1 MFKQLSIILI
11 SAVGLGMFSNPI
23 LAQKPAT
30 KQTNQAKYILKGSI
44 TDELSRQKLQGAS
57 IYIAE
62 LKKGVLTNAQG
73 QFQIQLS
80 AGNYIVEASYLGYSI
95 NVKNIQLNDTT
106 TKKGVTEINFE
117 LNHSAV
123 ENPNV
128 TVTSFL
134 RATSSRKTPTP
145 INIIKKED
153 LLRGS
158 GTNLIDALSQ
168 TPGVTQ
174 LTTGPAISKPIIR
187 GLGYNRVMVLN
198 DGVKQE
204 GQQWGDEHG
213 IEIDEYNVTRIEVL
227 KVPASIIYGS
237 EALSGVINIVS
248 NVPVA
253 EGAVRGNVFSNYQSN
268 NNLQGYH
275 FDIAGNK
282 KGFVWGINGSSK
294 TASDYQNKYDGY
306 VFNSKFKELDAS
318 AYAGIERDWG
328 YTHFFVSQFNQKLGM
343 IEGIRD
349 GLGRFIKQEGTMLV
363 SPAIRLALYD
373 PVATPSDFSSTNPSI
388 PYQHIVHTKYTL
400 DNNIK
405 WGEGRLKANIAYQR
419 NERME
424 YGNIIDPSEKS
435 LYFDLGTLN
444 YSFQYL
450 LPEKN
455 NWKHTIGV
463 NGMQQQNK
471 NKGVEVLIPE
481 YSTTELGMF
490 FYTQKKIS
498 NFTFSGGA
506 RIDKKGV
513 EFTDLSNPLIDPNY
527 LMAKI
532 YILPQRHQKDF
543 GDLAG
548 SFGMTYEASKEWVF
562 KLNIARGYRAP
573 NMSELGSNGAHEGT
587 NRYEYGNPNL
597 ESEKSVQFDLGAEWS
612 NEHVS
617 FTGNVFY
624 NMVNGYIY
632 YQKLNSVLGGDS
644 TLMNDG
650 QKFYAFAYKQQNA
663 SLYGAECNLDF
674 HPHPLDGLHIENTLS
689 YVRGTFNNPVDY
701 SNNLPNI
708 PPFRW
713 LSEIKYEFGNVSN
726 KKNNYISVQLDN
738 VSTQNNPFTGYNT
751 ETATPGYTLINV
763 GMGTHIKHNGKQI
776 CSLSLVAQNLTDIAY
791 QNHLSRLKYTDEN
804 LATGRMGVYNM
815 GRNFSLKLNV
825 PLVFD

>member
-1 MFKQLSIILI
+1 LV
-11 SAVGLGMFSNPI
+11 AET
-23 LAQKPAT
+23 PAT
-30 KQTNQAKYILKGSI
+30 
-44 TDELSRQKLQGAS
+44 
-57 IYIAE
+57 
-62 LKKGVLTNAQG
+62 
-73 QFQIQLS
+73 
-80 AGNYIVEASYLGYSI
+80 
-95 NVKNIQLNDTT
+95 
-106 TKKGVTEINFE
+106 
-117 LNHSAV
+117 
-123 ENPNV
+123 
-128 TVTSFL
+128 
-134 RATSSRKTPTP
+134 
-145 INIIKKED
+145 
-153 LLRGS
+153 
-158 GTNLIDALSQ
+158 DA
-168 TPGVTQ
+168 
-174 LTTGPAISKPIIR
+174 
-187 GLGYNRVMVLN
+187 
-198 DGVKQE
+198 
-204 GQQWGDEHG
+204 
-213 IEIDEYNVTRIEVL
+213 
-227 KVPASIIYGS
+227 
-237 EALSGVINIVS
+237 
-248 NVPVA
+248 
-253 EGAVRGNVFSNYQSN
+253 
-268 NNLQGYH
+268 
-275 FDIAGNK
+275 
-282 KGFVWGINGSSK
+282 
-294 TASDYQNKYDGY
+294 
-306 VFNSKFKELDAS
+306 
-318 AYAGIERDWG
+318 
-328 YTHFFVSQFNQKLGM
+328 
-343 IEGIRD
+343 
-349 GLGRFIKQEGTMLV
+349 
-363 SPAIRLALYD
+363 
-373 PVATPSDFSSTNPSI
+373 DFSSTNPTV

-424 YGNIIDPSEKS
+424 YGNIIEPTEKS

-471 NKGVEVLIPE
+471 NRGVEVLIPE

-490 FYTQKKIS
+490 FYTQKKVS
-498 NFTFSGGA
+498 DFTFSGGA

-513 EFTDLSNPLIDPNY
+513 EFTDLMNNDPSY
-527 LMAKI
+527 LNSKV
-532 YILPQRHQKDF
+532 YVQPQQHQKDF

-597 ESEKSVQFDLGAEWS
+597 HSEKSVQFDLGAEWS

-632 YQKLNSVLGGDS
+632 YQKLNSALGGDS
-644 TLMNDG
+644 ILIKEE
-650 QKFYAFAYKQQNA
+650 QKFYAFAYKQQDAN
-663 SLYGAECNLDF
+663 LYGAECNLDF

>member
-1 MFKQLSIILI
+1 MFKQLSILVICVMGFGGVANSL
-11 SAVGLGMFSNPI
+11 F
-23 LAQKPAT
+23 AQKQTQNTQKQNVQTKFTLSGKVIDQAT
-30 KQTNQAKYILKGSI
+30 GQI
-44 TDELSRQKLQGAS
+44 LQGAS
-57 IYIAE
+57 VYIIE
-62 LKKGVLTNAQG
+62 LKKGVVTNENG
-73 QFQIQLS
+73 QYQISLS
-80 AGNYIVEASYLGYSI
+80 PGNYIIEASYIGYTI
-95 NVKNIQLNDTT
+95 ATKNIKILNNTYIDFT
-106 TKKGVTEINFE
+106 
-117 LNHSAV
+117 LNHTAV
-123 ENPNV
+123 ESSNV

-145 INIIKKED
+145 ITIIKKED
-153 LLRGS
+153 LLKGS

-213 IEIDEYNVTRIEVL
+213 IEIDEYNVSRIEVL

-253 EGAVRGNVFSNYQSN
+253 EGALRGNVFTNYQSN
-268 NNLQGYH
+268 NHLVGTH

-282 KGFVWGINGSSK
+282 NGILWGFNGSSK
-294 TASDYQNKYDGY
+294 QASDYQNKYDGF
-306 VFNSKFKELDAS
+306 VFNSKFKEIDGS
-318 AYAGIERDWG
+318 AYIGLEKDWG
-328 YTHFFVSQFNQKLGM
+328 YTHFFISQFNQKLGM
-343 IEGIRD
+343 IEGARNAQ
-349 GLGRFIKQEGTMLV
+349 GNFIKQLITGET
-363 SPAIRLALYD
+363 PATAE
-373 PVATPSDFSSTNPSI
+373 DFSSSNPSI
-388 PYQHIVHTKYTL
+388 PYQHIMHTKYTL
-400 DNNIK
+400 DNFIK

-424 YGNIIDPSEKS
+424 FGNVVLPNEKS

-463 NGMQQQNK
+463 NGMQQENK
-471 NKGVEVLIPE
+471 NRGEETLIPE
-481 YSTTELGMF
+481 YKSTELGLF
-490 FYTQKKIS
+490 FFTQKRAGAL
-498 NFTFSGGA
+498 TMSGGA
-506 RIDKKGV
+506 RIDKKGIV
-513 EFTDLSNPLIDPNY
+513 FDNLVSNVI
-527 LMAKI
+527 MH
-532 YILPQRHQKDF
+532 QQKDF
-543 GDLAG
+543 GDIAG
-548 SFGMTYEASKEWVF
+548 SFGMTYEANKDWVF

-587 NRYEYGNPNL
+587 NRYEYGNTNL
-597 ESEKSVQFDLGAEWS
+597 KSEKSLQFDVGTEWS

-617 FTGNVFY
+617 FSGNIFY

-632 YQKLNSVLGGDS
+632 YQKINSKLGGDS
-644 TLMNDG
+644 ILVKNAQT
-650 QKFYAFAYKQQNA
+650 FYAFAYQQQNA
-663 SLYGAECNLDF
+663 NLYGAECNLDF

-689 YVRGTFNNPVDY
+689 YVRGNFTSPVNN
-701 SNNLPNI
+701 SNNLPTI

-713 LSEIKYEFGNVSN
+713 LSEIKYEFGNALN
-726 KKNNYISVQLDN
+726 KKNNYVSVQLDH
-738 VSTQNNPFTGYNT
+738 VAAQNNPFTGYNT
-751 ETATPGYTLINV
+751 ETNTAGYSLLNI
-763 GMGTHIKHNGKQI
+763 GMGTHILHKGKQL
-776 CSLSLVAQNLTDIAY
+776 CSISMVAQNLTDVAY

-804 LATGRMGVYNM
+804 MATGRMGVYNM

>member
-1 MFKQLSIILI
+1 MFRQLSIILI
-11 SAVGLGMFSNPI
+11 SALGLSMFSNPI
-23 LAQKPAT
+23 LAQKPTT
-30 KQTNQAKYILKGSI
+30 KQSNQAKYILKGTI
-44 TDELSRQKLQGAS
+44 IDELSRQKLQGAS

-73 QFQIQLS
+73 QFQIQLN

-95 NVKNIQLNDTT
+95 NVKNIQLNDTS
-106 TKKGVTEINFE
+106 TKNGIAEINFE

-328 YTHFFVSQFNQKLGM
+328 YSHFFVSQFNQKLGM
-343 IEGIRD
+343 IEGVRNMA
-349 GLGRFIKQEGTMLV
+349 GNFTKQLAINAITGPLV
-363 SPAIRLALYD
+363 AEIPATDA
-373 PVATPSDFSSTNPSI
+373 DFSSTNPTI

-424 YGNIIDPSEKS
+424 YGNIIEPTEKS

-498 NFTFSGGA
+498 DFTFSGGA

-513 EFTDLSNPLIDPNY
+513 EFTDLMNNDPGY
-527 LMAKI
+527 LNSKVFI
-532 YILPQRHQKDF
+532 QPQQHQKDF

-548 SFGMTYEASKEWVF
+548 SFGMTYEASKEWVI

-597 ESEKSVQFDLGAEWS
+597 ESEKSIQFDLGAEWS

-624 NMVNGYIY
+624 NMVTGYIY
-632 YQKLNSVLGGDS
+632 YQKLNSALGGDS
-644 TLMNDG
+644 ILTKND

-663 SLYGAECNLDF
+663 NLYGAECNLDF

-689 YVRGTFNNPVDY
+689 YVRGNFNHPVDY

-713 LSEIKYEFGNVSN
+713 LSEIKYEFGNISN

-804 LATGRMGVYNM
+804 FATGRMGVYNM
-815 GRNFSLKLNV
+815 GRNFSVKLNV

>member
-11 SAVGLGMFSNPI
+11 SALGLSTFSNPI
-23 LAQKPAT
+23 LAQKPT
-30 KQTNQAKYILKGSI
+30 LKQSNLAKYTFKGTI
-44 TDELSRQKLQGAS
+44 TDELTGQKLQGAS
-57 IYIAE
+57 IYISE
-62 LKKGVLTNAQG
+62 IKKGVVSNAQG

-95 NVKNIQLNDTT
+95 STKLIQLNDTT
-106 TKKGVTEINFE
+106 TKNGVTEINFA

-343 IEGIRD
+343 IEGVRNMA
-349 GLGRFIKQEGTMLV
+349 GNFTKQLAINSLTGTLV
-363 SPAIRLALYD
+363 AAIPATDA
-373 PVATPSDFSSTNPSI
+373 DFSSTNPNI
-388 PYQHIVHTKYTL
+388 PFQHIIHTKYTL

-424 YGNIIDPSEKS
+424 YGNIVEPAEKS

-471 NKGVEVLIPE
+471 NKGVEALIPE
-481 YSTTELGMF
+481 YTTTELGMF

-498 NFTFSGGA
+498 DFTFSGGA

-513 EFTDLSNPLIDPNY
+513 EFNELSSNTPNY
-527 LMAKI
+527 LNSKI
-532 YILPQRHQKDF
+532 YIQPQQHQKDF
-543 GDLAG
+543 GDIAG

-597 ESEKSVQFDLGAEWS
+597 VSEKSLQFDLGAEWS

-624 NMVNGYIY
+624 NMVTGYIY

-644 TLMNDG
+644 ILTKND

-663 SLYGAECNLDF
+663 NLYGAECNLDF

-689 YVRGTFNNPVDY
+689 YVRGTFNNSVDY
-701 SNNLPNI
+701 SNNLPSI

-713 LSEIKYEFGNVSN
+713 LSEIKYEFGNATN
-726 KKNNYISVQLDN
+726 NKNNYVSVQLDN
-738 VSTQNNPFTGYNT
+738 ISTQNNPFTGYNT

-763 GMGTHIKHNGKQI
+763 GMGTHIKHNGKQF
-776 CSLSLVAQNLTDIAY
+776 CTLTLVAQNLTDIAY

-815 GRNFSLKLNV
+815 GRNFSVKLNL

>member
-1 MFKQLSIILI
+1 MKTYFHFGIFLLSLFT
-11 SAVGLGMFSNPI
+11 ASN
-23 LAQKPAT
+23 LNAQKGQSTQVTNKFTLSGIVKDEAT
-30 KQTNQAKYILKGSI
+30 GQV
-44 TDELSRQKLQGAS
+44 LQGAS
-57 IYIAE
+57 IYIADI
-62 LKKGVLTNAQG
+62 KKGIVTNEKG
-73 QFQIQLS
+73 QYQIQLPQ
-80 AGNYIVEASYLGYSI
+80 GNYIVEVSYIGFAI
-95 NVKNIQLNDTT
+95 TTKNI
-106 TKKGVTEINFE
+106 E
-117 LNHSAV
+117 LNSNQTIQFNLGHNAV
-123 ENPNV
+123 ENSNA

-145 INIIKKED
+145 INIIKKDD
-153 LLRGS
+153 LLKGA

-253 EGAVRGNVFSNYQSN
+253 EGAIRGNVFSNYQSN
-268 NNLQGYH
+268 NKLQGYH

-282 KGFVWGINGSSK
+282 KGFVWGLNSSSK
-294 TASDYQNKYDGY
+294 AASDYQNKYDGY

-343 IEGIRD
+343 IEGARD
-349 GLGRFIKQEGTMLV
+349 GLGRFIKQKGYMLM
-363 SPAIRLALYD
+363 SPAIRLSNGILYD
-373 PVATPSDFSSTNPSI
+373 PVATSADFAATNPYI
-388 PYQHIVHTKYTL
+388 PYQHIIHTKYTL
-400 DNNIK
+400 DNNIR
-405 WGEGRLKANIAYQR
+405 WGAGRLKANIAYQR
-419 NERME
+419 NQRIE
-424 YGNIIDPSEKS
+424 YGNTETPTEQS

-463 NGMQQQNK
+463 NGMQQENK
-471 NKGVEVLIPE
+471 NKGVEYLIPD
-481 YSTTELGMF
+481 YKSTELGLF
-490 FYTQKKIS
+490 FFTQKKIS
-498 NFTFSGGA
+498 DFTFSGGA

-513 EFTDLSNPLIDPNY
+513 EFSELLNPLLDPYY
-527 LMAKI
+527 LYSSMAI
-532 YILPQRHQKDF
+532 PTRNQKDF
-543 GDLAG
+543 GDIAG
-548 SFGMTYEASKEWVF
+548 SFGLTYEVSKEWVLKF
-562 KLNIARGYRAP
+562 NVARGYRAP

-587 NRYEYGNPNL
+587 NRYEYGNSNL
-597 ESEKSVQFDLGAEWS
+597 KSEKSVQFDFGTEWS
-612 NEHVS
+612 NEHIS

-632 YQKLNSVLGGDS
+632 YQKLNSALGGDS
-644 TLMNDG
+644 IINKEG
-650 QKFYAFAYKQQNA
+650 QDFFAFAYKQQNA
-663 SLYGAECNLDF
+663 NLYGAECNLDI

-689 YVRGTFNNPVDY
+689 YVIGSFNNAVDN
-701 SNNLPNI
+701 STNLPNI

-713 LSEIKYEFGNVSN
+713 LSEIKYEFGKNNSN
-726 KKNNYISVQLDN
+726 NKNNYVSVQLDN
-738 VSTQNNPFTGYNT
+738 VAAQNNPFTGYNT
-751 ETATPGYTLINV
+751 ETATPGYTLLTV
-763 GMGTHIKHNGKQI
+763 GMGTHIHRKGKQI
-776 CSLSLVAQNLTDIAY
+776 CSVSLVGQNLTDVAY

-804 LATGRMGVYNM
+804 IATGRRGIYNM
-815 GRNFSLKLNV
+815 GRNFSIKLNV